1 MKKIENEEQ
10 RTKTL
15 EWMVKTASEIEHPLI
30 SEEEKVK
37 KQAIYDHFDKQL
49 QEYNEFVYKGSK
61 LHEVPEEEK
70 REVEDENKVNLSD
83 WLDD

>member
-15 EWMVKTASEIEHPLI
+15 EWMLKTASEIEHPLI
-30 SEEEKVK
+30 SEEEKNK
-37 KQAIYDHFDKQL
+37 KLKLYDHFDKQL
-49 QEYNEFVYKGSK
+49 QEYNKVVYEGSS
-61 LHEVPEEEK
+61 LHEEPKVATPEEK
-70 REVEDENKVNLSD
+70 QVNLSD

>member
-30 SEEEKVK
+30 SEEEKAK
-37 KQAIYDHFDKQL
+37 KLKLYDHFDKQL
-49 QEYNEFVYKGSK
+49 QEYNKVVYAGSS
-61 LHEVPEEEK
+61 LHEDQEVPAPEEK
-70 REVEDENKVNLSD
+70 QVNLSD
-83 WLDD
+83 WLED